1 MNSPDISV
9 VMCVYNDA
17 TSIEKTVSSICDQDD
32 VDFEFIIVNDGSN
45 NESSDTLQSLAEK
58 DSRIVLISQANKGL
72 TKALING
79 CNRARG
85 RYIARQDN
93 GDISLENRLKSQL
106 AFLNQHPEVS
116 MLSCSTRFVAPA
128 GEELYCVVQ
137 SPLDARNGLKQTSTN
152 KLKGPPHHGSVMFR
166 RDAYVRV
173 GGYRP
178 EFSVAQDL
186 DLWSRMVEVGEHH
199 SIQEVYYQA
208 VIAKNSISMLRR
220 ETQLNAT
227 KAIVD
232 CAHARQN
239 KGDDKEV
246 LANYAA
252 VTERLKSLRPSAFTD
267 SAYYYFLGSN
277 LAKTDTRASLRYL
290 RLATS
295 NNPLHLKAWVKRAV
309 IGVKT
314 IANTRLEK

>member
-1 MNSPDISV
+1 
-9 VMCVYNDA
+9 MCVYNDA
-17 TSIEKTVSSICDQDD
+17 ASIEKTVSSVCDQDN

-45 NESSDTLQSLAEK
+45 SETSDILRSLAEK
-58 DSRIVLISQANKGL
+58 DSRIVLISQANQGL

-106 AFLNQHPEVS
+106 GYFNNHPEVA

-137 SPLDARNGLKQTSTN
+137 SSLDARIGLKQNSIT

-166 RDAYVRV
+166 RDAYLQV

-208 VIAKNSISMLRR
+208 VIEKNSISMLRR

-227 KAIVD
+227 KAIID

-239 KGDDKEV
+239 KGDDKQV

-252 VTERLKSLRPSAFTD
+252 FPDRLKSLRPSAFTD

-277 LAKTDTRASLRYL
+277 LAKTDTLASSRYL

-295 NNPLHLKAWVKRAV
+295 SNPLHLKAWAKRAV

-314 IANTRLEK
+314 IVNTRLTK